1 MKPIQLDFKPSIIAS
16 FLFTLMSFGALSI
29 VMLLPFAWQIKLS
42 ASLLIVIS
50 SCYAVCKYGLLLL
63 PWSFVALKINSKNE
77 LKLIRKD
84 GKELQ
89 VTVQPSSVVTP
100 YLTVLNSQVTNTA
113 WLQGLF
119 AQHVII
125 FTDAVDAEHYRQFRV
140 WLRWGYARK
149 DSSQ

>member
-16 FLFTLMSFGALSI
+16 FLLTLMSGGAISI
-29 VMLLPFAWQIKLS
+29 VMLLTLAWQVKLA
-42 ASLLIVIS
+42 ASLVIVIFT
-50 SCYAVCKYGLLLL
+50 CYAVCKHGLLLL
-63 PWSFVALKINSKNE
+63 PWSCAALKINSRNE
-77 LKLIRKD
+77 LKLILKD

-89 VTVQPSSVVTP
+89 VAVQPNSVVTP
-100 YLTVLNSQVTNTA
+100 YLTVLNSQIMNA
-113 WLQGLF
+113 SWQHYLF

-149 DSSQ
+149 DQSK